1 MKRIAIL
8 LLSTLTLLTLLT
20 GCIHEDFGIK
30 LNADGTG
37 SIAARIG
44 IEKDVYNQAL
54 GLGADLFSDSESEP
68 TEYEYKGKT
77 YVAVTE
83 TTEYQSYDELKQ
95 ALLDLTYETDEL
107 AKMDS
112 FEGEWEISDPEEE
125 DAVLMDEPLPVP
137 EDAAVAES
145 EDDPAEDEPSD
156 DDEAGEPEEDA
167 AETIDNHI
175 FKDVVIER
183 HDGLFSKSLVF
194 SATMNAIPD
203 DSEIAL
209 RASSMELAEGD
220 LRPDAETPLSNAFLV
235 TVSVEM
241 PSEITNASENA
252 TVEGN
257 KATFEISD
265 LTIENEF
272 AVESSQTNV
281 QLIIAV
287 VVVLILALAAL
298 LLFTKF
304 HGKEKK

>member
-37 SIAARIG
+37 SVSARIG

-107 AKMDS
+107 AEMNS
-112 FEGEWEISDPEEE
+112 FEGEWEIGDPEEE
-125 DAVLMDEPLPVP
+125 DAVLMDEPLPEP
-137 EDAAVAES
+137 EDEAEAEP
-145 EDDPAEDEPSD
+145 EDDPVEDEPSE
-156 DDEAGEPEEDA
+156 DDEAGEPEGDA

-194 SATMNAIPD
+194 SAKMNAIPD
-203 DSEIAL
+203 DPE
-209 RASSMELAEGD
+209 
-220 LRPDAETPLSNAFLV
+220 AETPLSSAFLV
-235 TVSVEM
+235 SVSVEM
-241 PSEITNASENA
+241 PNDITNASENA
-252 TVEGN
+252 AVDGN
-257 KATFEISD
+257 KAVFEISD
-265 LTIENEF
+265 LTVENEF
-272 AVESSQTNV
+272 AVESTQNNTEV
-281 QLIIAV
+281 IVAIVAVLVLVLIGLIIFSK
-287 VVVLILALAAL
+287 I
-298 LLFTKF
+298 
-304 HGKEKK
+304 HGKDKE

>member
-20 GCIHEDFGIK
+20 GCVHEDFGIK

-83 TTEYQSYDELKQ
+83 TTEYQSYDELRQ

-107 AKMDS
+107 AEMNS
-112 FEGEWEISDPEEE
+112 FEGEWEIGDPEEE
-125 DAVLMDEPLPVP
+125 DAVLMDEPLPEP
-137 EDAAVAES
+137 EDEAEAEP
-145 EDDPAEDEPSD
+145 EDDPVEDEPSE
-156 DDEAGEPEEDA
+156 DDEAGEPEGDA

-194 SATMNAIPD
+194 SAKMNAIPD
-203 DSEIAL
+203 D
-209 RASSMELAEGD
+209 
-220 LRPDAETPLSNAFLV
+220 PDAETPLSSAFLV
-235 TVSVEM
+235 SVSVEM
-241 PSEITNASENA
+241 PNDITNASENA
-252 TVEGN
+252 AVDGN
-257 KATFEISD
+257 KAVFEISD
-265 LTIENEF
+265 LTVENEF
-272 AVESSQTNV
+272 AVESTQNNTEV
-281 QLIIAV
+281 IVAIVAVLVLVLIGLIIFSKV
-287 VVVLILALAAL
+287 
-298 LLFTKF
+298 
-304 HGKEKK
+304 HGKEKE